1 MRLFLDEN
9 LSPAHS
15 LYLRNKGYDAVAV
28 VEVGLSGAPDE
39 DVLHF
44 AVAERRV
51 LVTLDS
57 DFANVIRFPPD
68 ATAGIVRLRVHPPA
82 EQKIRACIDRALLLL
97 SNVDLTGRL
106 AVVDEDKIRIR

>member
-39 DVLHF
+39 EVLHF
-44 AVAERRV
+44 AVAEHRV

-68 ATAGIVRLRVHPPA
+68 ATAGTPPPPIPFLRLMPKRPHEAKSAAPQPKPHAKRQVFPKARP
-82 EQKIRACIDRALLLL
+82 
-97 SNVDLTGRL
+97 
-106 AVVDEDKIRIR
+106 